1 MSWKDTRAGQRLINM
16 IGEDPRNKQ
25 AAEHYFMYK
34 AFRSAPLPPSRFS
47 ILGMLKRLIRRLTP

>member
-1 MSWKDTRAGQRLINM
+1 M

>member
-16 IGEDPRNKQ
+16 IGEDPENKR

-34 AFRSAPLPPSRFS
+34 AFKSAPLPLSRFS
-47 ILGMLKRLIRRLTP
+47 ILGILKRLIRRITL